1 MRFLTYIVVTML
13 LVGCGSETLY
23 IPAQTDIQEINI
35 CQGSSNCNIGK
46 SRINDQKVIENALEE
61 TKEYSQSWQTELE
74 MALTTGGLTY
84 PTANDTVVF
93 KGLDDSILLVLWFGT
108 GWIGSVQIKEGKYTK
123 LFKRVSA
130 EDVKKLRRILNMQA
144 P

>member
-61 TKEYSQSWQTELE
+61 TKEYSQS
-74 MALTTGGLTY
+74 
-84 PTANDTVVF
+84 
-93 KGLDDSILLVLWFGT
+93 
-108 GWIGSVQIKEGKYTK
+108 
-123 LFKRVSA
+123 
-130 EDVKKLRRILNMQA
+130 
-144 P
+144 